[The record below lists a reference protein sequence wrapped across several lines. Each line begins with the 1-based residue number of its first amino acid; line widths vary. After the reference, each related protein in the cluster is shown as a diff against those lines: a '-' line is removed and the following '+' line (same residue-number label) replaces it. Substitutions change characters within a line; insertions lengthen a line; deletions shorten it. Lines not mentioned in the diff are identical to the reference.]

1 LPVLL
6 AAVVWGF
13 NWPATRI
20 ALHEV
25 PPWTMRAVT
34 LLLGALALAA
44 VAVIRGQSLAVRRDH
59 WPRLMAAG
67 ALTVAAFAILTT
79 LAQLSLPTSR
89 AAVLAY
95 TMPIW
100 AALMG
105 RVVLGERFTAR
116 RVLGLVLG
124 MSGLAALA
132 VPLLQTGEISIGW
145 AYAIGAALAWAAGTI
160 VSKRFPVAA
169 PPLVVASWQLL
180 VGGLLCA
187 IGMLAFETDRLGG
200 AYSLPTIAALSYS
213 VVFAQAI
220 GYVGWFEGIA
230 RVPAGTAALAS
241 LIAPA
246 LGVVGAMLLLGER
259 PSATDFLGLG
269 LVLAASATV
278 VLPARSAPLGGRAA
292 RLIKGDP

>member
-1 LPVLL
+1 MRRATSRADVLPVLL

-100 AALMG
+100 AALM
-105 RVVLGERFTAR
+105 

-278 VLPARSAPLGGRAA
+278 VLPARSAA
-292 RLIKGDP
+292 R